1 MNLISINSSQAPQV
15 PTAYSQAM
23 EVRGAQRL
31 LFISGQVGESASGE
45 IPKDIGSQLKLAWDN
60 LFSQLAAADMTV
72 ANLVKVTVL
81 LSSRND
87 LTAFR
92 AARKEAMQDHVP
104 ALTVIIADTVDA
116 RWLVEIEGIAV
127 A

>member
-1 MNLISINSSQAPQV
+1 MKLISINSSQAPQV

-23 EVRGAQRL
+23 EVREAQRL
-31 LFISGQVGESASGE
+31 LFISGQVGESVSGE
-45 IPKDIGSQLKLAWDN
+45 VPKDIESQLKLAWDN

-72 ANLVKVTVL
+72 ANLVKVTAL
-81 LSSRND
+81 LSSRD
-87 LTAFR
+87 HLTSFR
-92 AARKEAMQDHVP
+92 AARKEAMQGHVP

>member
-15 PTAYSQAM
+15 STAYSQAV
-23 EVRGAQRL
+23 EVREAQRL
-31 LFISGQVGESASGE
+31 LFISGQVGESVSGE

-60 LFSQLAAADMTV
+60 LFSQLAASDMTV
-72 ANLVKVTVL
+72 ANLVKVTAL
-81 LSSRND
+81 LSSRD
-87 LTAFR
+87 HLPAFR
-92 AARKEAMQDHVP
+92 AARKEVMQGHVP